1 MKQRSINVVRTTKA
15 KKALRQRRSNGL
27 VDIASQMKSDTIS
40 SKPVVFAWNS
50 SQKGGYVKKIHGKLG
65 S

>member
-50 SQKGGYVKKIHGKLG
+50 TQKGRYVKKIHGKLG

>member
-40 SKPVVFAWNS
+40 SKPVVFTWNS
-50 SQKGGYVKKIHGKLG
+50 TQKGRYVKKIHGKLG

>member
-40 SKPVVFAWNS
+40 SKPVVFA
-50 SQKGGYVKKIHGKLG
+50 
-65 S
+65 

>member
-27 VDIASQMKSDTIS
+27 IDIASQMKSDTIS